1 MSLTISL
8 YFLRALFLSLS
19 YHISSRSSFFAF
31 CLFDISSRGTMYY
44 CSISDNSFSR
54 SLFFFYLFNSS
65 AHLHRPLLLSIFPS
79 SFPFLSVRL
88 TQLFHIFLFYL
99 PRLRTPFPFTSLM
112 VPILSFRLSLN
123 SISFYSFARFIRQ
136 RNFYCRIR
144 ESLVQQAH
152 W

>member
-65 AHLHRPLLLSIFPS
+65 AHLHRPLLLSIFSLKFSFSFRPFNTAFPYIPLLPS
-79 SFPFLSVRL
+79 AYVHLSL
-88 TQLFHIFLFYL
+88 LSLLWFLFCPFAYL
-99 PRLRTPFPFTSLM
+99 SILFPSILLLGSLDRETFT
-112 VPILSFRLSLN
+112 
-123 SISFYSFARFIRQ
+123 AG
-136 RNFYCRIR
+136 
-144 ESLVQQAH
+144 
-152 W
+152 